1 MHEHLF
7 EDILII
13 NDSGALLYHWHPK
26 IENKEEKADLL
37 SGFLTAIDN
46 FAKVE
51 RGEDIKSLKLR
62 ETLIIFE
69 KSDEDLQNLTFV
81 ITSKHDE
88 LIELLHS
95 FIHDIKNKFTD
106 VFSKELNRDFD
117 GEVTKF
123 QEFDKYIKKIVF
135 SHGLDILD
143 DSIRRIDDND
153 TLKSIILIEPKSGS
167 PFFIHSKQYI
177 NKEKLSFLIPLIIN
191 SGDLLYQNNLNEKLR
206 WILINT
212 VQNENL
218 LVEPR
223 NRIII
228 VKQFKLIKSFEED
241 FLSLEFFKEKEK
253 YIKKAKKLS
262 EKFDAIEWD
271 STIKQLYLVDLL
283 GKVFYSK
290 IFDSTYDCSDY
301 IPETISYLT
310 SSKKISE
317 EIYNRVLFNASIGG
331 EKISTVCINFNNF
344 ALILIGSVNDFN
356 DFATIQN
363 LCIKIFRQLI

>member
-13 NDSGALLYHWHPK
+13 NDTGALLYHWHPK
-26 IENKEEKADLL
+26 IEKKEEKADLL

-69 KSDEDLQNLTFV
+69 KSDENIQSLTFV
-81 ITSKHDE
+81 ITSKNDE

-95 FIHDIKNKFTD
+95 FIHDIKDRFTNI
-106 VFSKELNRDFD
+106 FSKELNKKFD

-123 QEFDKYIKKIVF
+123 QEFDKYIKQIVF

-143 DSIRRIDDND
+143 DAVRRIDNNEV
-153 TLKSIILIEPKSGS
+153 LKSIILIEPKSGS
-167 PFFIHSKQYI
+167 NFFIHAKQYI

-191 SGDLLYQNNLNEKLR
+191 SGYLLYQNNLNEKLR

-228 VKQFKLIKSFEED
+228 VKQYKLIKNFEED
-241 FLSLEFFKEKEK
+241 FLSLDFFNEKEK
-253 YIKKAKKLS
+253 YIRKPKKLS
-262 EKFDAIEWD
+262 ERFEAVEWD
-271 STIKQLYLVDLL
+271 SSIKQVYLVDLL

-290 IFDSTYDCSDY
+290 VFDSTYDCSDY
-301 IPETISYLT
+301 IPETIGYLT

-317 EIYNRVLFNASIGG
+317 EIYSRVLFNAAIGG
-331 EKISTVCINFNNF
+331 EKIATICINFNNF
-344 ALILIGSVNDFN
+344 ALILIGNVNDFS
-356 DFATIQN
+356 DFASIQN
-363 LCIKIFRQLI
+363 LCIKIYRQLI